1 MRDTPR
7 LSWRKSEYRSKDQTY
22 PRLHT
27 FYPSFQ
33 RPSSCSVLSYESSTW
48 RNQGLCTRMWKAM
61 NLSWQHAISSFSLS
75 SMAWES
81 SSFSLSSMAWESRYL
96 KIPEAKFASVE
107 TKYSLAFSVSI
118 PYSLATSFN
127 SRSLGFRPTTWSN
140 QLKFP
145 IEISSRISL
154 GQSSP
159 LVDLLLVFSSWEAFF
174 FSLTPGR

>member
-81 SSFSLSSMAWESRYL
+81 RYL

-154 GQSSP
+154 SQSSP